1 MEKEGGGVCAAGS
14 TRGSLDHTHTDTHH
28 RACFS
33 FRPENRKRFSLV
45 RFQPFTIDSLLMFHA
60 TTALTAGHVYLVAA
74 LWPLLTEKTWV

>member
-1 MEKEGGGVCAAGS
+1 MKEEGFVLLVQHRAPS
-14 TRGSLDHTHTDTHH
+14 ITHTDTHH

-33 FRPENRKRFSLV
+33 FWPENRKRFSLV

-60 TTALTAGHVYLVAA
+60 TTALTAGHVYLVVA